1 MMVDKK
7 FTSPHVDSLL
17 EHPDYER
24 ILQEVLDGQYQRELF
39 EHICLEARDETHAQA
54 LYIRARLRQ
63 QVK

>member
-1 MMVDKK
+1 MMVNKK
-7 FTSPHVDSLL
+7 FSGPQVDSLL

-39 EHICLEARDETHAQA
+39 EHICLAAKDETHAQA

>member
-1 MMVDKK
+1 MMVNRK
-7 FTSPHVDSLL
+7 FTSPNVDSVL

-24 ILQEVLDGQYQRELF
+24 ILQEVLDGHYQIELF
-39 EHICLEARDETHAQA
+39 ERICLAAKDETHAQA